1 VSSGNDS
8 TCASSTLGGKIDG
21 GVVKDLLELREQPS
35 VSGRVW
41 RRAANMSESHGD
53 RNMEGLGAVPGGR

>member
-1 VSSGNDS
+1 
-8 TCASSTLGGKIDG
+8 LGGKIDG